1 MKKGKKDISWSAFTH
16 QNLKC
21 IGEKM
26 TSPVKNPEKKSN
38 RINEKEIINLQKS
51 KNYIKKRALLST

>member
-1 MKKGKKDISWSAFTH
+1 
-16 QNLKC
+16 
-21 IGEKM
+21 M